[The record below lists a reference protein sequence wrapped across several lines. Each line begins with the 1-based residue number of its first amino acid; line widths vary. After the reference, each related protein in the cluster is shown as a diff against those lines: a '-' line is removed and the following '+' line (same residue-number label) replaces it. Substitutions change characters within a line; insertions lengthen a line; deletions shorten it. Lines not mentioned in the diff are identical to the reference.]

1 MISILLLILLFMLLF
16 PIIEYYDEDI
26 YNYKVSKY
34 FKQMFDQPTI
44 WLGYQDFD
52 GDPKYNKV
60 FINNFE
66 NSLFKEKKL

>member
-1 MISILLLILLFMLLF
+1 MLLF
-16 PIIEYYDEDI
+16 PIIEYFDDNEIEDI